1 MRRQG
6 ARAAGLLA
14 ACARRFSA
22 LPCHDAEAGASRR
35 NLAAVMHGVN
45 DLRFEEHALPGA
57 VAPGSVRVAMKAVG
71 ICGSDVHY
79 LQHVRRCAMLCTY
92 LRYGACITA
101 PVLDLAF
108 TLLFRAPAL
117 HWRSFSWTPVLTQQ
131 GPADASLL
139 HNLRATG
146 PHSELRRR
154 GQDGHR
160 P

>member
-14 ACARRFSA
+14 ACSRRFSA

-35 NLAAVMHGVN
+35 NLAAVMHGIN
-45 DLRFEEHALPGA
+45 DLRFEEHALPSA

-71 ICGSDVHY
+71 ICGSDLHY
-79 LQHVRRCAMLCTY
+79 LQHVRCCAVHN
-92 LRYGACITA
+92 LRGGARITA
-101 PVLDLAF
+101 PLLDSAF
-108 TLLFRAPAL
+108 TLLFRAHAL
-117 HWRSFSWTPVLTQQ
+117 HWHSFCWIPVLTVTRRCQR
-131 GPADASLL
+131 SLR
-139 HNLRATG
+139 HNLHATG
-146 PHSELRRR
+146 PHSQLRRG